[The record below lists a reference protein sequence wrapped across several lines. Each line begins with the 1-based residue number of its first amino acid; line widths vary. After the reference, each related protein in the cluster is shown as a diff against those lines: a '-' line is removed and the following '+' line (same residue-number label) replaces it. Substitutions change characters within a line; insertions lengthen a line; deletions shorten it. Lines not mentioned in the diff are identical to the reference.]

1 MIYLILSVLFS
12 AILAMLMVF
21 LRVYKIKSWERFIN
35 SKFMQ
40 RVDLFFENLFKLFG
54 QRIIKLF
61 RIIKR
66 IVKILSI
73 KVARF
78 LILVKRVLNLIF
90 KKIISKT
97 NKQINKL
104 YPQKT
109 SKPVSK
115 YLKNIGEYKNK
126 TSNGNERIEF

>member
-73 KVARF
+73 KIAKF
-78 LILVKRVLNLIF
+78 LILIKRVLNLIF
-90 KKIISKT
+90 KKIIKKT
-97 NKQINKL
+97 NKQINKF
-104 YPQKT
+104 YP
-109 SKPVSK
+109 
-115 YLKNIGEYKNK
+115 
-126 TSNGNERIEF
+126 